1 MRDDTVHLFYQTY
14 GNNEKDAICHAWS
27 TDGIHFE
34 RDASNPI
41 FAPEPAAWTCGRA
54 IDAEVARV
62 GDRYLMYYAT
72 RTTDYKRQIIGVAE
86 APADTDF
93 SRGEWRQVGDGPV
106 LKPEYPW
113 EETCTEGASIVE
125 HDGKYYMFYAGAY
138 NNRPQQVGVAVSD
151 DGIRWT
157 IDDALKYVT
166 RQVRRGATFDGIIL
180 DPPAYGRGPDGERWK
195 LDECLNDIL
204 KGCARILAPMNSFL
218 VLNLYSNGYSAM
230 LADTLVACAFGPAGR
245 RTSGELVLKDDSG
258 RILPLS
264 VYTRLER

>member
-93 SRGEWRQVGDGPV
+93 SRGEWRQVGDGPSSN
-106 LKPEYPW
+106 P
-113 EETCTEGASIVE
+113 
-125 HDGKYYMFYAGAY
+125 
-138 NNRPQQVGVAVSD
+138 N
-151 DGIRWT
+151 IR
-157 IDDALKYVT
+157 
-166 RQVRRGATFDGIIL
+166 
-180 DPPAYGRGPDGERWK
+180 
-195 LDECLNDIL
+195 
-204 KGCARILAPMNSFL
+204 
-218 VLNLYSNGYSAM
+218 
-230 LADTLVACAFGPAGR
+230 GR
-245 RTSGELVLKDDSG
+245 RHAPRVPPSSSTTANTTCSTPAPTTTG
-258 RILPLS
+258 RS
-264 VYTRLER
+264 RWA